1 MDIKTRLEDDKV
13 LGVSLETKKFLNS
26 KGIYTIEE
34 FLNIEESNLPVTRSN
49 FYLAMQHIY
58 KHAYLNQELIY
69 DVLLD
74 KEYGFDK
81 KGIKEFSK
89 DWIKLGILDK
99 LRGSKY
105 IVSGMEEWI
114 QNNKDFLNSDKFSMK
129 LIIEK
134 SIDSIEIFQELKE
147 LRESYFSDF
156 SGKIDRD
163 EYKKKTDDLKN
174 KDLKNPHLPLSH
186 SNILKYYKSYID
198 VKKEK
203 KSKDDNDTY
212 TLMYLK
218 DQINQLISQRDNLD
232 QQINDLQN
240 RVDEIL
246 GERKQNGK

>member
-1 MDIKTRLEDDKV
+1 MDIKTKLEDDKV
-13 LGVSLETKKFLNS
+13 LGISLETKKALNS
-26 KGIYTIEE
+26 KGIYTIED

-58 KHAYLNQELIY
+58 KHAYLNQELVY

-81 KGIKEFSK
+81 KSIKEFSK

-99 LRGSKY
+99 LRSSQG
-105 IVSGMEEWI
+105 IVTGMEEWI
-114 QNNKDFLNSDKFSMK
+114 QKNQELLNFDKFSMK

-134 SIDSIEIFQELKE
+134 SIDSNEIFQELKE
-147 LRESYFSDF
+147 LRELYFSE
-156 SGKIDRD
+156 KIDSD

-174 KDLKNPHLPLSH
+174 KDLKNPQLPLSH
-186 SNILKYYKSYID
+186 LNILKYYKDYID
-198 VKKEK
+198 VKKET

-232 QQINDLQN
+232 QQINVLQN
-240 RVDEIL
+240 RVNEIL